1 MNLYFISSSI
11 TKVNQMKPT
20 IRTFSLALL
29 LLLILSLAA
38 PVFARQAD
46 LAQTYT
52 DEFITFD
59 YPEDWFTCT
68 CPEDHNTMAIGNTE
82 EAPSTDDLQRDEVQ
96 VLIIK
101 SAAIWIE
108 ENLEVEF
115 DADTPEDVLV
125 DYFAGDD
132 VDTDDFDGREY
143 AFMFTEND
151 EARMET
157 LFIAVELGDGNMGMM
172 VATTRPRDLR
182 QFEDTLF
189 AIAETLVASESN
201 PKDRDDNDGG
211 DEIELTEELETE
223 DGDFSL
229 SYPEDWLASEGEA
242 SIIIV
247 SDEDVYD
254 IEELADI
261 PAGEVAVFVYP
272 TIEALGDYPME
283 IDRGTRASTIVS
295 YYASLAM
302 ANGMEQHGAMEAPEI
317 GNGRLEASSA
327 YSTLEDEYD
336 QFILTIE
343 NGDDDFITLIAYAAP
358 GDLEAFIPTLEAIA
372 ATFSTR

>member
-1 MNLYFISSSI
+1 
-11 TKVNQMKPT
+11 MKT
-20 IRTFSLALL
+20 MIRTSGLALL

-38 PVFARQAD
+38 PAFARQAD
-46 LAQTYT
+46 LDQTYT
-52 DEFITFD
+52 DDFITFD

-96 VLIIK
+96 VLVIK
-101 SAAIWIE
+101 SVAIWIE
-108 ENLEVEF
+108 ENLEIEF

-132 VDTDDFDGREY
+132 VDVDDFDGREY

-189 AIAETLVASESN
+189 AIAETLVATESN
-201 PKDRDDNDGG
+201 PKSDRTNS
-211 DEIELTEELETE
+211 DEIELTEDIEME
-223 DGDFSL
+223 DGDLAL
-229 SYPEDWLASEGEA
+229 SYPDGWLADEGDT

-247 SDEDVYD
+247 SDEEIFD

-261 PAGEVAVFVYP
+261 PDGEVAIFVYP
-272 TIEALGDYPME
+272 TVEALGDYPME
-283 IDRGTRASTIVS
+283 VDNGTRASTIVS

-302 ANGMEQHGAMEAPEI
+302 ANGLEQHGAMETPEI
-317 GNGRLEASSA
+317 GDGEFEASSA
-327 YSTLEDEYD
+327 YSTLDGEYD

-358 GDLEAFIPTLEAIA
+358 GDLEDFIPTLEAIA